1 MKRTIIGDFL
11 LQIVK
16 RLTLE
21 SPKFFKV
28 FQIIGIV
35 ASLITGIPEFLELFG
50 VHLPQSIAF
59 FANKTIAIAGS
70 VVVFMATLT
79 VKNPN
84 EILKNENTTNSPLA
98 TNSFMQCP
106 KEN

>member
-1 MKRTIIGDFL
+1 MKQTVIGDFL

-35 ASLITGIPEFLELFG
+35 ASLITGIPEFLELIG
-50 VHLPQSIAF
+50 VHLPESIAF

-70 VVVFMATLT
+70 IVVFMATLT

-84 EILKNENTTNSPLA
+84 AILKNENTTNSPLS

>member
-1 MKRTIIGDFL
+1 MKQTVIGDFL
-11 LQIVK
+11 LQIIK

-35 ASLITGIPEFLELFG
+35 ASLITGIPEFLELIG

>member
-1 MKRTIIGDFL
+1 MKQTIIGDFL

-35 ASLITGIPEFLELFG
+35 ASLITGIPEF
-50 VHLPQSIAF
+50 
-59 FANKTIAIAGS
+59 
-70 VVVFMATLT
+70 
-79 VKNPN
+79 
-84 EILKNENTTNSPLA
+84 
-98 TNSFMQCP
+98 
-106 KEN
+106 